1 VSESALA
8 GLVVFR
14 FQGRVASGF
23 PAEMTCHARTAGSVP
38 NTGAI
43 MAGGAAAGA
52 GWWDDAATRALFG
65 NGSALDRV
73 VVQDLSP
80 AGLSSAVVSI
90 GLAGTRGTG
99 APVATQDSL
108 VITKN
113 TGLAGPGFRGRMYSW
128 GALAVDLDAAGGLWD
143 QTFADAWTTAA
154 AAMDT
159 ALALAAPTG
168 YSPCIWHR
176 TAGTGGSPA
185 ADSVTDI
192 TSYTGR
198 TELAVI
204 RSRRS

>member
-1 VSESALA
+1 MSESQLA
-8 GLVVFR
+8 GLVVVR

-23 PAEMTCHARTAGSVP
+23 PCEMTVHARTADAAA
-38 NTGAI
+38 NTAARLAGA
-43 MAGGAAAGA
+43 AAAGA

-80 AGLSSAVVSI
+80 AGLSSAISTV
-90 GLAGTRGTG
+90 GLAGTRGSG

-113 TGLAGPGFRGRMYSW
+113 TGLAGQAFRGRMYTW
-128 GALAVDLDAAGGLWD
+128 GALATDLDAAGGLWD

-159 ALALAAPTG
+159 ALSLAAPEE
-168 YSPCIWHR
+168 YEPVIWHR
-176 TAGTGGSPA
+176 AAGAGGVPA
-185 ADSVTDI
+185 ADSVTTI
-192 TSYTGR
+192 STYTGR
-198 TELAVI
+198 TGLAVV